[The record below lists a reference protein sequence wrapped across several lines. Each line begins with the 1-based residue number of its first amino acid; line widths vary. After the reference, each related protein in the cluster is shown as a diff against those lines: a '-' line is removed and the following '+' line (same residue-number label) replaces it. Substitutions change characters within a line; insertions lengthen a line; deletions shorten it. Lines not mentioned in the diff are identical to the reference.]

1 MVPVAKRTVFVNR
14 VPCII
19 EQTDDRD
26 QPVQSSEPSVRTE
39 SSVLA
44 VATLVVALVVA
55 FLLVAPLSFGR
66 L

>member
-1 MVPVAKRTVFVNR
+1 MVPVATRTVFVNR